1 MAIDYE
7 SREVQEIRKILKDNG
22 ARYDLKTF
30 IEKEEMPNKSRVSET
45 LEGAVGFL
53 ADIIYYTVKALYYIV
68 WAIIILCLIVWLL
81 GGQK

>member
-1 MAIDYE
+1 MTIDYG
-7 SREVQEIRKILKDNG
+7 SLEVQEIRKILKDNG

-30 IEKEEMPNKSRVSET
+30 IEKEGMPNKSRVSET

-68 WAIIILCLIVWLL
+68 WAIIILFLIYMLL
-81 GGQK
+81 RG